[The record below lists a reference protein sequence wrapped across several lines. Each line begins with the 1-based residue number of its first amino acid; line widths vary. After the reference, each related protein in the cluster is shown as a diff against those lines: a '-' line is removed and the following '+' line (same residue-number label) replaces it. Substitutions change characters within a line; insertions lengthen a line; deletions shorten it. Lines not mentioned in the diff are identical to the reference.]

1 MKQNGVNTLFMKK
14 RGIPEDQYE
23 VVEVGVVDMITVPS
37 KRGKNDGE
45 LEDLKR
51 SHDSMGL
58 PMNPT

>member
-1 MKQNGVNTLFMKK
+1 MKK